1 MDHVINRACYFY
13 EYQNTHRCLIKNE
26 SIPYC
31 DSPCKFF
38 EVVSASPIFLNRM
51 DMLYRNA
58 KQIPPENGYTD
69 IVMHSTAL
77 YFVNKNA
84 DGEEYNISPEEFA
97 QIIKMM
103 YKDNPIPNIR
113 LIACYSGCLED
124 GVAQILSDILRV
136 TVKAPIGPVVVDF
149 FGNMYVEDKV
159 NNKELYDDLGW
170 RIFTPR
176 KGNIDG
182 E

>member
-1 MDHVINRACYFY
+1 
-13 EYQNTHRCLIKNE
+13 
-26 SIPYC
+26 
-31 DSPCKFF
+31 
-38 EVVSASPIFLNRM
+38 
-51 DMLYRNA
+51 
-58 KQIPPENGYTD
+58 
-69 IVMHSTAL
+69 
-77 YFVNKNA
+77 
-84 DGEEYNISPEEFA
+84 
-97 QIIKMM
+97 M

-124 GVAQILSDILRV
+124 GVAQILSDILHV

-159 NNKELYDDLGW
+159 NNKELYDDSGW

-176 KGNIDG
+176 KENIDG